1 VTYVA
6 LALCCALL
14 CYGAINALASLGVAL
29 YWRLTSRRRASSLPA
44 PSSVFLVRMFPAA
57 VSSLFVTL
65 FFLPGFLQFEPAD
78 TTETVSGLMLASV
91 SAPLLVLVWGGLRG
105 VLSWLK
111 TDRLVQRWM
120 SRAERRYLAGTSTD
134 VYCIDS
140 DFPVVSLAGVKRP
153 RLFVSS
159 RVMASCTQEELA
171 GILAHEAAHHRS
183 GDNLKRMLMRFCPDF
198 LAWTSTAK
206 LMERTWS
213 VSSDLAADES
223 AAGTD
228 ADARTNLASAIVKVA
243 RLAIGRSFPPEI
255 LASAFYRGES
265 IDRRVRSLVAE
276 PSGASERRYGWA
288 WIAAGICVLSLALEP
303 KVLDQVHRVTETVVH
318 LLQ

>member
-140 DFPVVSLAGVKRP
+140 DFPVVSLAGVIRP

-183 GDNLKRMLMRFCPDF
+183 GDNLKRLLMRFCPDF
-198 LAWTSTAK
+198 LAWTSTSRRRERMLMRGQISHPRLSRSRAK
-206 LMERTWS
+206 L
-213 VSSDLAADES
+213 S
-223 AAGTD
+223 AA
-228 ADARTNLASAIVKVA
+228 ASRRRFSPARFTGAKA
-243 RLAIGRSFPPEI
+243 
-255 LASAFYRGES
+255 S
-265 IDRRVRSLVAE
+265 IDAFVVWWLS
-276 PSGASERRYGWA
+276 PP
-288 WIAAGICVLSLALEP
+288 VLQKS
-303 KVLDQVHRVTETVVH
+303 VTVGH
-318 LLQ
+318 G